1 MTDGDSTAQETEFN
15 LVARWTAEELAGRD
29 QTSVLAGAS
38 RGSGS
43 PSALAWLAESLAFAP
58 DVRLLDV
65 GSGLGGPAA
74 WAATRYGVHP
84 LGVEPMDGAAEGASQ
99 LFAMP
104 TVIGGAEALPVAS
117 ASFDVAWTLG
127 VLDTI
132 DHPVAA
138 LAEIRRCLVDDGR
151 LGVLAYVADE
161 PIAPTD
167 VPEGNHFPTTAELL
181 ADLADAGFVVVD
193 WVGSAV
199 LANAPLDWS
208 LRQER
213 LDDILD
219 RDHGTDPRWQRAKEN
234 ADAYAA
240 LLDDGR
246 VTMIL
251 VHALCV

>member
-1 MTDGDSTAQETEFN
+1 MTDRDSPAHEAEFD

-43 PSALAWLAESLAFAP
+43 PSALAWLAESLAFAEGL
-58 DVRLLDV
+58 RLLDV

-74 WAATRYGVHP
+74 WAADRYGVRP
-84 LGVEPMDGAAEGASQ
+84 VGVEPMDGAAEGATR

-104 TVIGGAEALPVAS
+104 TVLGAAEALPIAR
-117 ASFDVAWTLG
+117 ATFDVAWTLG
-127 VLDTI
+127 VLDTV

-138 LAEIRRCLVDDGR
+138 LTEVRRCLVDDGH

-161 PIAPTD
+161 PIPPAD
-167 VPEGNHFPTTAELL
+167 VPEGNSFATTAELL
-181 ADLADAGFVVVD
+181 ADLVRSGFTVVD
-193 WVGSAV
+193 HVSSEA
-199 LANAPLDWS
+199 LPNAPLNWS
-208 LRQER
+208 RPQSR
-213 LDDILD
+213 LDEALT
-219 RDHGTDPRWQRAKEN
+219 RDHGSDPRWQRATEN
-234 ADAYAA
+234 ADAYAE

-251 VHALCV
+251 VHARCA